1 MRSSPAIMAPRTPNA
16 PWFQAGRFRTG
27 GALAAGAHVLGQ
39 SARLPTLEPSRR
51 GGCPPLVPPDEAM
64 CSGGARNVAAT
75 RHRHLPVE
83 VEEPQPGR
91 LEATHH
97 DGRKALHQRIAE
109 NWVGLQLGTETL
121 GVDLYSAGAAIAPYA
136 YSQKKPR
143 LRRRS
148 SRSSTRLQ
156 TCRFAYD
163 QIGVL

>member
-1 MRSSPAIMAPRTPNA
+1 MVSGRAFQDGRRPGRRCARPRSERPPPNPLA
-16 PWFQAGRFRTG
+16 LPSGR
-27 GALAAGAHVLGQ
+27 L
-39 SARLPTLEPSRR
+39 S
-51 GGCPPLVPPDEAM
+51 PLVPPDEAM
-64 CSGGARNVAAT
+64 CSRDAHNVAAT
-75 RHRHLPVE
+75 QHRHLPVE